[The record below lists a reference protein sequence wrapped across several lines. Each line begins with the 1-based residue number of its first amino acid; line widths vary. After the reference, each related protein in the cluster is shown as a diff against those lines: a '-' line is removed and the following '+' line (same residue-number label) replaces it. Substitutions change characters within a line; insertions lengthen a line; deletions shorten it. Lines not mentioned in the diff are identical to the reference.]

1 MSVRFSGQAF
11 PNTQSIAIP
20 GPITLTKNRSVL
32 VGMCWVKLAALP
44 SIDDFD
50 FLVYN
55 DGTDSPSRMRYKLKT
70 FLGDG
75 GLVTVGGCTPDGST
89 ARFFTAPAGALVP
102 GRWTHI
108 AGATDYATS
117 RGYVYVDGVL
127 VGSGAMSAAFGATA
141 TSNTDSPRGA
151 IGSLGGGDSEAFQGE
166 MEDVRLY
173 SIHSPNAIKTIA
185 TLRGKDS
192 IKAGLLH
199 RWPLKDQRTGNVSTA
214 ANFAEAEEIVGLG
227 ARNPTW
233 QPDTNISFQKLPFR
247 RNR

>member
-1 MSVRFSGQAF
+1 MSARFSGQAF

-20 GPITLTKNRSVL
+20 GPITATKNRSVL

-70 FLGDG
+70 FLADA
-75 GLVTVGGCTPDGST
+75 GLVSVGGCTPDGST
-89 ARFFTAPAGALVP
+89 ARFFTASTDPLVP

-117 RGYVYVDGVL
+117 RGYVYIDGVL
-127 VGSGAMSAAFGATA
+127 VDSGAMSAPFGATT

-151 IGSLGGGDSEAFQGE
+151 IGALGGGDSEAMQGE

-173 SIHSPNAIKTIA
+173 SNHSPNAIRTIA

-199 RWPLKDQRTGNVSTA
+199 RWPLKDNRTGNVVTA
-214 ANFAEAEEIVGLG
+214 ANFSEVEEIVGIG

-233 QPDTNISFQKLPFR
+233 QVDTNISLQKLPLR